1 MLARGILC
9 WYSCILMTSSGTG
22 MSQKKNKWILK
33 EHCCAG
39 KIFICSSVLEVICG
53 CKCSQ
58 CVFAGV
64 VYAISLNKVSP
75 RFKGALAK
83 LTRHGYLGSHVLISM
98 QTWGSLYLCLTSTWA
113 LVMSLA
119 PSRLW
124 RHGVGTCKSLPEQTR
139 GKICSSD
146 DSGEFSYKAA
156 RLAAA
161 ERL

>member
-75 RFKGALAK
+75 HFKGALKAMCWSACRPGAACTCVWPVRERSPCP
-83 LTRHGYLGSHVLISM
+83 LLPAGSGDMGWARVKACLSKPEGKSVRLMIQGNSATK
-98 QTWGSLYLCLTSTWA
+98 QQDSLL
-113 LVMSLA
+113 
-119 PSRLW
+119 
-124 RHGVGTCKSLPEQTR
+124 QR
-139 GKICSSD
+139 GCS
-146 DSGEFSYKAA
+146 
-156 RLAAA
+156 
-161 ERL
+161 